1 MCSVATVCAGSLFLF
16 SLMLSHFPAAHYQT
30 QQQPWV
36 TEKGSTVHSTEQKT
50 WPLSQM
56 PEAAGGCRVKGQY
69 KAATI
74 SCSVN
79 PLDSEMDS
87 SIKSS
92 RRSIYEYS
100 LLETVHFKSN

>member
-1 MCSVATVCAGSLFLF
+1 
-16 SLMLSHFPAAHYQT
+16 
-30 QQQPWV
+30 
-36 TEKGSTVHSTEQKT
+36 
-50 WPLSQM
+50 M

-74 SCSVN
+74 SSSVN

-92 RRSIYEYS
+92 RWSIREYS
-100 LLETVHFKSN
+100 LLEAAHFKSN

>member
-1 MCSVATVCAGSLFLF
+1 MRSGCHGVCWVPFPPDAF
-16 SLMLSHFPAAHYQT
+16 SLSSSTLPDIAAALSHR
-30 QQQPWV
+30 
-36 TEKGSTVHSTEQKT
+36 EGLTVHSTEQKT
-50 WPLSQM
+50 WPLSHR

-79 PLDSEMDS
+79 PSDSEMDS

-92 RRSIYEYS
+92 RWSIHEYS
-100 LLETVHFKSN
+100 LLETAHFKSN

>member
-1 MCSVATVCAGSLFLF
+1 MCSGCHCVCWVPFLPDAF
-16 SLMLSHFPAAHYQT
+16 SLSCSTLPDTAAALGDREGLHCAQ
-30 QQQPWV
+30 
-36 TEKGSTVHSTEQKT
+36 HSTENMALIT
-50 WPLSQM
+50 
-56 PEAAGGCRVKGQY
+56 EAAGGCRVKGQY